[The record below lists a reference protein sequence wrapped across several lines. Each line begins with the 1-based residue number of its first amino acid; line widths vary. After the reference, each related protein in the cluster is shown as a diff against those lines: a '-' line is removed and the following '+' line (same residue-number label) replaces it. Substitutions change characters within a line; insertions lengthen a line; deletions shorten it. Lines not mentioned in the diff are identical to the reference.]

1 MPNHLTAEPMV
12 KEFLQDDANVDNLCG
27 EIQLVLTDKIY
38 REKIE
43 HAFQGLTG
51 MLRNNASDTIAKE
64 LIYMTD
70 LKV

>member
-70 LKV
+70 